1 MPRLDPYN
9 DLHEPRAYRSG
20 FWGLGASVPLEMAA
34 AGLATV
40 TSAFENQTPE
50 AMRAISTNLITAAPT
65 VEGVADA
72 IAEAALRET

>member
-1 MPRLDPYN
+1 
-9 DLHEPRAYRSG
+9 
-20 FWGLGASVPLEMAA
+20 MAA

-40 TSAFENQTPE
+40 ASAFENQTPE

-72 IAEAALRET
+72 TVEAALRET